1 MCFSTRLGGVHA
13 RCSRPDERRCAAGC
27 CCCCCRRRRR
37 RYSTTAANMAEDDSE
52 WVVESIVGYLGS
64 PEWVV
69 PVTDFMENKCTVFDD
84 EDENKLSYTEIHQQ
98 YKTLVENLL
107 GNYMQEVGID
117 EQQFLDACTSPFAKS
132 QTLQSAFQTVLA
144 TDDFQIFH
152 SMMVQ
157 KNMEL
162 QLEAL
167 RVIKER
173 NGALPEC
180 LTDGMDVMTELQDQ
194 EMKILQE
201 VLKKSKEEYDE
212 EMSRREFLEE
222 DVGSTSSRCSDKPK
236 AENSEAQIT
245 STAPRQQSN
254 AAKSRA
260 EGGGDSS
267 RSDGHHVPLVN
278 GNTELNLVNGK
289 SVTKAGS
296 RTNASGGGATKGAA
310 KLSSASKTPPDCGS
324 NGAESRV
331 LPAVRAPVKGGESPV
346 GLAPG
351 TKERTAAEAGL
362 EEARR
367 EAGFS
372 EPYTELT
379 TSQQEQLQ
387 QRAAYLCQQRDKL
400 QALKREQQRSKQATP
415 PEESPAEEV
424 APPGG
429 VQATV
434 PEAVGQSQRNGA
446 CTPPPPS
453 LPPAQHSSKQKGI
466 SAEERKKLQKR
477 KHLADKLKEEV
488 INK

>member
-1 MCFSTRLGGVHA
+1 
-13 RCSRPDERRCAAGC
+13 
-27 CCCCCRRRRR
+27 
-37 RYSTTAANMAEDDSE
+37 MAEDDSE

-98 YKTLVENLL
+98 YKTMVENLL
-107 GNYMQEVGID
+107 GNYMQEVGIN
-117 EQQFLDACTSPFAKS
+117 EQQFLDACTSPFA
-132 QTLQSAFQTVLA
+132 QSVFQTVLA

-212 EMSRREFLEE
+212 EMSRRELLDE
-222 DVGSTSSRCSDKPK
+222 DVGSASSSCSDKPT
-236 AENSEAQIT
+236 AENREAQIT
-245 STAPRQQSN
+245 STAPRQLSN
-254 AAKSRA
+254 A
-260 EGGGDSS
+260 
-267 RSDGHHVPLVN
+267 
-278 GNTELNLVNGK
+278 GK
-289 SVTKAGS
+289 VRHLFSVIYS
-296 RTNASGGGATKGAA
+296 IPIN
-310 KLSSASKTPPDCGS
+310 CGS
-324 NGAESRV
+324 NGVESRV
-331 LPAVRAPVKGGESPV
+331 LSAVRAPVKSRERLPTNSEAPCQRAERHLMNAS
-346 GLAPG
+346 GLMFF
-351 TKERTAAEAGL
+351 AEPL
-362 EEARR
+362 S
-367 EAGFS
+367 FPS
-372 EPYTELT
+372 QELT
-379 TSQQEQLQ
+379 MCQQEQLQ
-387 QRAAYLCQQRDKL
+387 QRAAYLRQQRDKL
-400 QALKREQQRSKQATP
+400 QALKREQQRSKQGTP
-415 PEESPAEEV
+415 PEETPATPA
-424 APPGG
+424 APPG
-429 VQATV
+429 
-434 PEAVGQSQRNGA
+434 EE
-446 CTPPPPS
+446 
-453 LPPAQHSSKQKGI
+453 I

>member
-1 MCFSTRLGGVHA
+1 
-13 RCSRPDERRCAAGC
+13 
-27 CCCCCRRRRR
+27 
-37 RYSTTAANMAEDDSE
+37 MAEDDSE

-98 YKTLVENLL
+98 YKTMVENLL
-107 GNYMQEVGID
+107 GNYMQEVGIN

-132 QTLQSAFQTVLA
+132 KTLQSVFQTVLA

-212 EMSRREFLEE
+212 EMSRREFLDE
-222 DVGSTSSRCSDKPK
+222 DVGSTSSSCSDKPM

-245 STAPRQQSN
+245 SSAPRQQSN
-254 AAKSRA
+254 AAKSQA
-260 EGGGDSS
+260 EGDGDSS
-267 RSDGHHVPLVN
+267 HSNGVPLVN
-278 GNTELNLVNGK
+278 GNTEFNLVNGK
-289 SVTKAGS
+289 SVTKEGS
-296 RTNASGGGATKGAA
+296 RTNAPGGGAPKGAA
-310 KLSSASKTPPDCGS
+310 KHSSASKPPPDCGS
-324 NGAESRV
+324 NGVEPRV
-331 LPAVRAPVKGGESPV
+331 LPAARAPAKGAEAPA

-351 TKERTAAEAGL
+351 AAAEACL

-372 EPYTELT
+372 EPYTDLT

-387 QRAAYLCQQRDKL
+387 QRAAYLRQQRDKL
-400 QALKREQQRSKQATP
+400 QALKRERRGSKQATP
-415 PEESPAEEV
+415 PEETPARQE
-424 APPGG
+424 PP
-429 VQATV
+429 ATV
-434 PEAVGQSQRNGA
+434 TE
-446 CTPPPPS
+446 
-453 LPPAQHSSKQKGI
+453 I